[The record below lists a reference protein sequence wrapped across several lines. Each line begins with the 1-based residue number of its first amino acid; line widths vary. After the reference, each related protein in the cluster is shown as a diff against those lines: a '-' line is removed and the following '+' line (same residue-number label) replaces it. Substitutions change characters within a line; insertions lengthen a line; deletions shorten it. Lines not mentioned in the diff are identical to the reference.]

1 MIFCRGC
8 GKEIHET
15 AVTCPHCGAPQSKA
29 SPGFGKKQSTAFLFA
44 FFLGGFGGHR
54 FYLGNI
60 GLGILYLF
68 TLGLL
73 GIGTLVDLF
82 NLAFM
87 RPEVF
92 AAKYNNGA
100 VDKPI
105 GVWAK
110 GMVLI
115 FPFVFIMGIFMGIYN
130 GYKERHP
137 GANSTT
143 AQSDK
148 FSELAA
154 ATPAQI
160 SPIGELAAMFNLMSE
175 NTDLQRENKFKEI
188 KGKIVEWTLP
198 VYEVK
203 KDGSVYE
210 VQTDPEQTV
219 GAFVYVTPRNDQDKV
234 IIEGLKTGSRISF
247 KGVISD
253 VTMRHLEIKPAILF
267 QPGSAK
273 PVAIEAPQPV
283 ATQQAAQFSSPPAN
297 ISLMATRAIS
307 LRPME
312 GNAAFAEI
320 TAPNVTGYC
329 GTSVVRVLGIE
340 QVTDNFFS
348 TDLDAGKIII
358 RAGALKEMTIDRN
371 VLSDHNGVA
380 CVTTKS
386 GNRLLIWSNCGG
398 NACGE
403 NFSFFV
409 IDPERLVFL
418 APKDPFKEQC
428 DEECASQ
435 LLGNQLPQKINGR

>member
-1 MIFCRGC
+1 MSMIFCRGC

-15 AVTCPHCGAPQSKA
+15 AVACPHCGAPQSKA
-29 SPGFGKKQSTAFLFA
+29 SPGFGKKQSTAFLLA
-44 FFLGGFGGHR
+44 FFLGGLGGHR

-60 GLGILYLF
+60 GLGLLYLF

-100 VDKPI
+100 VDNPI

-110 GMVLI
+110 GLVLI
-115 FPFVFIMGIFMGIYN
+115 FPLLIVMGIGSTFYK

-137 GANSTT
+137 SADSTT
-143 AQSDK
+143 GQSDK

-160 SPIGELAAMFNLMSE
+160 SPSGELAAMFNLMSE

-188 KGKIVEWTLP
+188 KGKTVEWTLP
-198 VYEVK
+198 VYDVK

-219 GAFVYVTPRNDQDKV
+219 GTFVYVTARNDQDKA

-267 QPGSAK
+267 QPGTTQAPTTSQ
-273 PVAIEAPQPV
+273 IEPKRDFQSE
-283 ATQQAAQFSSPPAN
+283 ATQDMQFVNTSPITLPSINFSDFQDKHPSNIASSGQLDQAFRRLMGKDFEVLLDN
-297 ISLMATRAIS
+297 IQVASDI
-307 LRPME
+307 
-312 GNAAFAEI
+312 
-320 TAPNVTGYC
+320 
-329 GTSVVRVLGIE
+329 
-340 QVTDNFFS
+340 VTDPE
-348 TDLDAGKIII
+348 GKEVFGTGMAPHSGGEQ
-358 RAGALKEMTIDRN
+358 AGAYLVN
-371 VLSDHNGVA
+371 QSGHLYAVLVD
-380 CVTTKS
+380 KS
-386 GNRLLIWSNCGG
+386 VQPRFKIYGIAAYDLLPIKLREFISKNRT
-398 NACGE
+398 
-403 NFSFFV
+403 
-409 IDPERLVFL
+409 
-418 APKDPFKEQC
+418 
-428 DEECASQ
+428 
-435 LLGNQLPQKINGR
+435 